1 MSTNTAHQV
10 EFGPAVMRGLLEYGP
25 FETELAL
32 ELGLS
37 LWLHRSGTSPAD
49 ARAAILDLRTV
60 ILEVSGLDPRTEP
73 FPLIG
78 RTAERDLVNLAS
90 YLGSLVHRA
99 AAVRG
104 WSPED
109 LVERV
114 CPEFS

>member
-1 MSTNTAHQV
+1 MSTGNALQI

-37 LWLHRSGTSPAD
+37 LWLHRSGTLPED

-60 ILEVSGLDPRTEP
+60 ILEVSGLDARTEP

-78 RTAERDLVNLAS
+78 RSAERDLVNLAS
-90 YLGSLVHRA
+90 YLGSLVQRA
-99 AAVRG
+99 ASARG

-109 LVERV
+109 LVEQAV
-114 CPEFS
+114 EQL

>member
-1 MSTNTAHQV
+1 MGHLRPNW
-10 EFGPAVMRGLLEYGP
+10 P
-25 FETELAL
+25 
-32 ELGLS
+32 LS
-37 LWLHRSGTSPAD
+37 WDFRCGCIEVGRAPED
-49 ARAAILDLRTV
+49 ARDAILDLRTV

-104 WSPED
+104 CSPED
-109 LVERV
+109 LVELAVGSSDRR
-114 CPEFS
+114 